1 MNEETKDKTA
11 EELEEAEK
19 ALEEL
24 AKDDIEEQEPKSKKE
39 RKKLRKLEEHLA
51 ETESKLRESDD
62 QRLRLFAEFDNFR
75 KRVTR
80 ERLELFAVASRE
92 VIEALLPVLDDLERA
107 QETIS
112 EADDAEGAAKG
123 FELITNKLTSA
134 LEQRGLKEMAS
145 VGEEFDPELHEAV
158 SEIEVEDE
166 SQKGKVV
173 NEVLKG
179 YYLNERI
186 IRHAK
191 VVVGR

>member
-11 EELEEAEK
+11 EELETPEN
-19 ALEEL
+19 ALEEME
-24 AKDDIEEQEPKSKKE
+24 KESSEEQEPKSKKE
-39 RKKLRKLEEHLA
+39 RKKLRKLEKHLA
-51 ETESKLRESDD
+51 EAEAKLKESED

-75 KRVTR
+75 KRMTK
-80 ERLELFAVASRE
+80 ERIELFAVASRE

-107 QETIS
+107 QETIG
-112 EADDAEGAAKG
+112 ETEDAEGAAKG
-123 FELITNKLTSA
+123 FELITSKLKSV

-145 VGEEFDPELHEAV
+145 VGEVFDPELHEAV

-166 SQKGKVV
+166 SQNGKVV

-191 VVVGR
+191 VVVGK